1 MSGAVPGRDGERR
14 KETPMKEIQI
24 VDVSLRE
31 QAACNGSSLSF
42 KEKIEVARQL
52 DKLNVDAI
60 ETAPI
65 VNGKNDIVFLHTLA
79 PLMTRCI
86 LACPVGLDPEL
97 LPETWEALRAAKRPR
112 LNVVAPV
119 STVQMEYRFHK
130 KPPVVLE
137 MIRAQVKACREL
149 CEDVELTLHDATR
162 AEVEFLAQAI
172 RAGIECGAGIITVC
186 DTAGVMLP
194 EESSRFIT
202 ALTEAVPELANVKL
216 SFEYSNSLHMAAA
229 CIFASVNTGFSQIK
243 TACSGMNEP
252 SLRSIAH
259 VFRAKGDALG
269 VSCNLNMTV
278 LEKSCDQIR
287 QILSGSAMQDE
298 CVEPDAAAS
307 ASGEISFTLSNSD
320 SREAVAEAVRQM
332 GYDLDES
339 ALDSVYE
346 SVQRIVRKKTEAV
359 GPKELEAIIGTVS
372 FQVPATY
379 ALKSFVI
386 TSGNEI
392 TSYAHVILERNGVE
406 VKGFSTGDG
415 PIDAAF
421 LVIEEILDHHFELD
435 DFQIQSVTG
444 GAAAMGSTIVKLR
457 YENKV
462 YSGKGIST
470 DVIGAGIRAFIDAVN
485 KICYEAGVK

>member
-1 MSGAVPGRDGERR
+1 MR
-14 KETPMKEIQI
+14 KIQI

-31 QAACNGSSLSF
+31 QAACNGSSLNF

-65 VNGKNDIVFLHTLA
+65 VNGKNDIIFLHTLA

-97 LPETWEALRAAKRPR
+97 LPDTWEALRAAKHPR

-119 STVQMEYRFHK
+119 STVQMEYQFHK

-137 MIRAQVKACREL
+137 MIKAQVKACRER

-162 AEVEFLAQAI
+162 AELEFLAQVV
-172 RAGIECGAGIITVC
+172 RAGIEAGAGIITVC

-194 EESSRFIT
+194 EESSRFVT
-202 ALTEAVPELANVKL
+202 ALTEAVPELANVTL
-216 SFEYSNSLHMAAA
+216 SFEYSNALHMAAA
-229 CIFASVNTGFSQIK
+229 CIFASVNTGFAQIK
-243 TACSGMNEP
+243 TACAGMNEP

-269 VSCNLNMTV
+269 VSCGLNMTV

-287 QILSGSAMQDE
+287 QILSGRAELDE
-298 CVEPDAAAS
+298 CAEAPVSNEAK
-307 ASGEISFTLSNSD
+307 FTLSKSD
-320 SREAVAEAVRQM
+320 SREAVADAVKQM
-332 GYDLDES
+332 GYDLDAD

-346 SVQRIVRKKTEAV
+346 SVQRIAQKKTDAV

-372 FQVPATY
+372 LQVPPTY
-379 ALKSFVI
+379 CLKSFVI

-406 VKGFSTGDG
+406 EKGVSTGDG

-421 LVIEEILDHHFELD
+421 LAIEEILDHHFELD

-470 DVIGAGIRAFIDAVN
+470 DVIGAGIRAYIDAVN

>member
-14 KETPMKEIQI
+14 KETPMRKIQI

-31 QAACNGSSLSF
+31 QAACNGSSLNF

-65 VNGKNDIVFLHTLA
+65 VNGKNDIIFLHTLA

-97 LPETWEALRAAKRPR
+97 LPDTWEALRAAKHPR

-119 STVQMEYRFHK
+119 STVQMEYQFHK
-130 KPPVVLE
+130 KPPVVLD
-137 MIRAQVKACREL
+137 MIKAQVKACREL

-162 AEVEFLAQAI
+162 AEQEFLAQVV
-172 RAGIECGAGIITVC
+172 RAGIEAGAGIITVC

-194 EESSRFIT
+194 EESSRFVT
-202 ALTEAVPELANVKL
+202 ALNEAVPELANVTL

-229 CIFASVNTGFSQIK
+229 CIFASVNTGFAQIK
-243 TACSGMNEP
+243 TACAGMNEP

-269 VSCNLNMTV
+269 VSCGLNMTV

-287 QILSGSAMQDE
+287 QILSGRAELDE
-298 CVEPDAAAS
+298 CAEAP
-307 ASGEISFTLSNSD
+307 ASGEVNFTLSKSD
-320 SREAVAEAVRQM
+320 SREAVADAVKQM
-332 GYDLDES
+332 GYDLD
-339 ALDSVYE
+339 ADAMDSVYE
-346 SVQRIVRKKTEAV
+346 SVQRIVQKKTDSV

-372 FQVPATY
+372 LQVPATY
-379 ALKSFVI
+379 SLKSFVI

-392 TSYAHVILERNGVE
+392 TSYAHVTLERNGVE
-406 VKGFSTGDG
+406 VKGVSTGDG

-421 LVIEEILDHHFELD
+421 LAIEEILEHHFELD

-444 GAAAMGSTIVKLR
+444 GAAAMGTTIVKLR

-462 YSGKGIST
+462 YSGKGVST
-470 DVIGAGIRAFIDAVN
+470 DVIGAGIRAYIDAVN

>member
-1 MSGAVPGRDGERR
+1 MR
-14 KETPMKEIQI
+14 KIQI

-65 VNGKNDIVFLHTLA
+65 VNGKTDIIFLHTLA

-97 LPETWEALRAAKRPR
+97 LPDTWEALRAAKHPR

-119 STVQMEYRFHK
+119 STVQMEYQFHK
-130 KPPVVLE
+130 KPPVVLD
-137 MIRAQVKACREL
+137 MIKTQVKACREL
-149 CEDVELTLHDATR
+149 CEDVELSLQDATR
-162 AEVEFLAQAI
+162 AEIEFLAQVI
-172 RAGIECGAGIITVC
+172 RAGIESGASTITVC

-194 EESSRFIT
+194 DEFNKFVIS
-202 ALTEAVPELANVKL
+202 LNEAVPELANVTL
-216 SFEYSNSLHMAAA
+216 SFAYSNALHMAAA
-229 CIFASVNTGFSQIK
+229 CIFASVNTGFAQIK
-243 TACSGMNEP
+243 TTCSGMNEP

-269 VSCNLNMTV
+269 VSCGLNMTV
-278 LEKSCDQIR
+278 LEKSYEQIR
-287 QILSGSAMQDE
+287 QILSGSAEQDE
-298 CVEPDAAAS
+298 CIEAPVV
-307 ASGEISFTLSNSD
+307 GELSFSLSKSD
-320 SREAVAEAVRQM
+320 SREAVADAVRQM
-332 GYDLDES
+332 GYDLDDF
-339 ALDSVYE
+339 ALDSVYD
-346 SVQRIVRKKTEAV
+346 SVQRIVQKKTEAV

-372 FQVPATY
+372 LQVPPTY
-379 ALKSFVI
+379 RLKSFVI

-392 TSYAHVILERNGVE
+392 TSYAHVILERDGAE
-406 VKGFSTGDG
+406 VKGYGTGDG

-421 LVIEEILDHHFELD
+421 LAIEEILDHHFELD

-444 GAAAMGSTIVKLR
+444 GASAMGTTIVKLR

-462 YSGKGIST
+462 YAGKGVST
-470 DVIGAGIRAFIDAVN
+470 DVIGAGIRAYIDAVN
-485 KICYEAGVK
+485 KICFEAGVK

>member
-1 MSGAVPGRDGERR
+1 MSGTVPGRDGERR
-14 KETPMKEIQI
+14 KETPMRKIQI

-31 QAACNGSSLSF
+31 QAACNGSSLNF

-65 VNGKNDIVFLHTLA
+65 VNGKNDIIFLHTLA

-97 LPETWEALRAAKRPR
+97 LPDTWEALRAAKHPR
-112 LNVVAPV
+112 LNVIAPV
-119 STVQMEYRFHK
+119 STVQMEYQFHK
-130 KPPVVLE
+130 KPPVVLD
-137 MIRAQVKACREL
+137 MIRSQVKACREL

-162 AEVEFLAQAI
+162 AELEFLAQVV
-172 RAGIECGAGIITVC
+172 RAGIEAGAGIITVC

-194 EESSRFIT
+194 DEFNRFVT
-202 ALTEAVPELANVKL
+202 ALNEAVPELANVTL
-216 SFEYSNSLHMAAA
+216 SFEYSNTLHMAAA
-229 CIFASVNTGFSQIK
+229 CIFASVNTGFAQIK
-243 TACSGMNEP
+243 TACAGMNEP

-269 VSCNLNMTV
+269 VSCELNMTV

-287 QILSGSAMQDE
+287 QILSGRAELDE
-298 CVEPDAAAS
+298 CAEAPV
-307 ASGEISFTLSNSD
+307 SGEVNFTLSKSD
-320 SREAVAEAVRQM
+320 SREAVADAVKQM
-332 GYDLDES
+332 GYDLDAD

-346 SVQRIVRKKTEAV
+346 SVRRIVQKKTDSV
-359 GPKELEAIIGTVS
+359 GPKELEAIIATVS
-372 FQVPATY
+372 LQVPPTY
-379 ALKSFVI
+379 CLKSFVI

-406 VKGFSTGDG
+406 VKGVSTGDG

-421 LVIEEILDHHFELD
+421 LAIEEILEHHFELD

-444 GAAAMGSTIVKLR
+444 GAEAMGSTIVKLR

-462 YSGKGIST
+462 YAGKGVST
-470 DVIGAGIRAFIDAVN
+470 DVIGAGIRAYIDAVN

>member
-1 MSGAVPGRDGERR
+1 MR
-14 KETPMKEIQI
+14 KIQI

-65 VNGKNDIVFLHTLA
+65 VNGKNDIIFLHTLA

-97 LPETWEALRAAKRPR
+97 LPDTWEALRAAKHPR

-119 STVQMEYRFHK
+119 STVQMEYQFHK

-137 MIRAQVKACREL
+137 MIKAQVKACREV

-162 AEVEFLAQAI
+162 AETEFLAQAI
-172 RAGIECGAGIITVC
+172 RTGIEAGAGVITVC

-194 EESSRFIT
+194 DEFNKFVA
-202 ALTEAVPELANVKL
+202 ALNEAVPELANVTL
-216 SFEYSNSLHMAAA
+216 SFEYSNALHMAAA
-229 CIFASVNTGFSQIK
+229 CIFASVNTGFGQIK
-243 TACSGMNEP
+243 TTCAGMNEP

-269 VSCNLNMTV
+269 VSCGLNMTV
-278 LEKSCDQIR
+278 VEKSYEQIR
-287 QILSGSAMQDE
+287 QILSGRAEQDE
-298 CVEPDAAAS
+298 YAEAPAPV
-307 ASGEISFTLSNSD
+307 SGEVSFALSNSD
-320 SREAVAEAVRQM
+320 SREAVADAVRQM
-332 GYDLDES
+332 GYDLDAD

-346 SVQRIVRKKTEAV
+346 SVQRIARKKMDTV

-372 FQVPATY
+372 LQVPPTY
-379 ALKSFVI
+379 SLKSFVI

-406 VKGFSTGDG
+406 VKGYGTGDG

-421 LVIEEILDHHFELD
+421 LALEEIIGQHIELD

-444 GAAAMGSTIVKLR
+444 SASAMGTTIVKLR

-462 YSGKGIST
+462 YSGKGVST
-470 DVIGAGIRAFIDAVN
+470 DVVGAGIRAYIDAVN

>member
-1 MSGAVPGRDGERR
+1 
-14 KETPMKEIQI
+14 MKAIQI

-31 QAACNGSSLSF
+31 QAACNGNSLSF

-97 LPETWEALRAAKRPR
+97 LPETWEALRTAKHPR
-112 LNVVAPV
+112 LNVIAPV
-119 STVQMEYRFHK
+119 STVQMEYQFHK

-137 MIRAQVKACREL
+137 MIKAQVKACREL

-162 AEVEFLAQAI
+162 AEFEFLAQAI

-194 EESSRFIT
+194 EESSRFVT

-216 SFEYSNSLHMAAA
+216 SFEYSNALHMAAA

-243 TACSGMNEP
+243 TACAGMNEP

-287 QILSGSAMQDE
+287 QILSGSAEQDE
-298 CVEPDAAAS
+298 CAES
-307 ASGEISFTLSNSD
+307 APSVSGEVNFSLSKSD
-320 SREAVAEAVRQM
+320 PRESVVEAVRQM
-332 GYDLDES
+332 GYDLDED

-346 SVQRIVRKKTEAV
+346 SVQRIVLKKTEAV

-372 FQVPATY
+372 LQVPATY
-379 ALKSFVI
+379 CLKSFVI

-421 LVIEEILDHHFELD
+421 LAIEEILDHHFELD

-470 DVIGAGIRAFIDAVN
+470 DVIGAGIRAYIDAVN